1 MDIASVIGLTV
12 AIGSILLGHL
22 LHGGSLDML
31 LQPAAFVIVV
41 GGTTGAVLLQVN
53 IHTFLH
59 GVQMLRWVFRPP
71 KHDLLPLIE
80 DIKRWAMTGKREGL
94 VKLESLMKETDDRFI
109 QRGLQ
114 LIVDGTPPPK
124 LKEILEIELSNFE
137 RFERQSIKIWEAAAG
152 YSPTMGI
159 LGAVFGLIH
168 AMGTLA
174 DPSKI
179 GSGIAVAF
187 VATIYGV
194 GLANLF
200 LLPISN
206 KLRALNVQEL
216 SKREMLLDAFVSI
229 ASGENRRVLED
240 HIAAYLKHS

>member
-1 MDIASVIGLTV
+1 MDIASIIGLTI
-12 AIGSILLGHL
+12 AIGSILIGHL
-22 LHGGSLDML
+22 LHGGNLEML

-53 IHTFLH
+53 IDTFLH
-59 GVQMLRWVFRPP
+59 GVKMLRWIFRPP
-71 KHDLLPLIE
+71 KHELLPLIE
-80 DIKRWAMTGKREGL
+80 DIKRWAATGKREGL
-94 VKLESLMKETDDRFI
+94 MKLESLLDETDDLFI

-124 LKEILEIELSNFE
+124 LKEILEIELTNFE

-152 YSPTMGI
+152 YAPTMGI

-168 AMGTLA
+168 AMGTLG

-187 VATIYGV
+187 VATVYGV

-206 KLRALNVQEL
+206 KLKSINGLEI

>member
-1 MDIASVIGLTV
+1 MDIASVIGLSI
-12 AIGSILLGHL
+12 AIGSIFIGHL

-31 LQPAAFVIVV
+31 VQPAAFVIVV

-53 IHTFLH
+53 INTFLH
-59 GVQMLRWVFRPP
+59 GVKMLRWVFRPP
-71 KHDLLPLIE
+71 KHELLSLIE
-80 DIKRWAMTGKREGL
+80 DIKRWAITGQRQGL
-94 VKLESLMKETDDRFI
+94 IKLESLMEETEDRFI

-124 LKEILEIELSNFE
+124 LKEILEIELSNFD
-137 RFERQSIKIWEAAAG
+137 RFERQSIRIWEAAAG

-168 AMGTLA
+168 AMGTLD

-200 LLPISN
+200 LLPVSN
-206 KLRALNVQEL
+206 KLKSINTLEI
-216 SKREMLLDAFVSI
+216 SKREMLLDAFVAI